1 MYETIEEKEVDL
13 LQKAIDKSE
22 KKIGYEM
29 VQSETNKDIFNIIE
43 EFIKRKKLICYG
55 GTAINN
61 ILPKK
66 AQFYNKNF
74 EVPDYDVFSKNALD
88 DAKEL
93 VDLFFIKGYES
104 TEVRTAMIIGTYKIY
119 VNFIAV
125 VDITNIDPKLYE
137 VFKKNGIRKEGI
149 LYSPV
154 NFLRMEMYKELSH
167 PQGEIS
173 RWEKVLKRLA
183 LLNKYYPIHNDKC
196 YEVNFMRDF
205 KGKQQLSEDIYDI
218 VKKILI
224 EHEVVFF
231 GGYATN
237 LYSRYMPVAEN
248 KNRVLKHI
256 PDFDVLSTDAKQTAQ
271 DVKKELIKNGFHHI
285 KINKKDALWKIIPVH
300 YELVFENDIL
310 CVIYETIA
318 CHSYNTIKE
327 HNQTIKVASIETM
340 FNFLFAFL
348 FKDDKYYD
356 HIRIMCMAEFLFQ
369 VQQKNRLKQK
379 GLLKRFSTN
388 CYGTQITPEKLREI
402 KSEKFKELQN
412 KKGSKE
418 YEKYF
423 IRYNPNE
430 LLEKKKMET
439 KKNNKMKMKMKME
452 KGDDD
457 KKNKNKNKKTLK
469 NKLVSKFI
477 NPFNDII

>member
-1 MYETIEEKEVDL
+1 MYDTIEEKENDL

-22 KKIGYEM
+22 KKMGYEM
-29 VQSETNKDIFNIIE
+29 VQSETNKAIFNIIE
-43 EFIKRKKLICYG
+43 DFIKQKKLICYG

-74 EVPDYDVFSKNALD
+74 EVPDYDVFSKNALK

-93 VDLFFIKGYES
+93 VDLFFKKGYES
-104 TEVRTAMIIGTYKIY
+104 TEVRSAIVIGTYKIY
-119 VNFIAV
+119 VNFVAV
-125 VDITNIDPKLYE
+125 VDVTQMDPRLYE
-137 VFKKNGIRKEGI
+137 IFKKNGIKKEGI

-205 KGKQQLSEDIYDI
+205 KGKQQLGEDIYDI
-218 VKKILI
+218 IKKILI
-224 EHEVVFF
+224 EHGVVFF
-231 GGYATN
+231 GGYASN
-237 LYSRYMPVAEN
+237 LYSRYMPLAE
-248 KNRVLKHI
+248 KKVLKHI
-256 PDFDVLSTDAKQTAQ
+256 PDFDVLSTDAKQTAE
-271 DVKKELIKNGFHHI
+271 DVKKELIKHGFHNI

-300 YELVFENDIL
+300 YEIVLESDIV

-327 HNQTIKVASIETM
+327 DNETIKVASIETM

-402 KSEKFKELQN
+402 KSEKFIELQD

-423 IRYNPNE
+423 IRYNPLE
-430 LLEKKKMET
+430 LLERKKIET
-439 KKNNKMKMKMKME
+439 KRRKRMELKNS
-452 KGDDD
+452 D
-457 KKNKNKNKKTLK
+457 KNSDKNKKTLK
-469 NKLVSKFI
+469 KKLLSKFI
-477 NPFNDII
+477 NPFNNIII

>member
-1 MYETIEEKEVDL
+1 MYDTIEEKENDL

-22 KKIGYEM
+22 KKMGYEM
-29 VQSETNKDIFNIIE
+29 VQSETNKAIFNIIE
-43 EFIKRKKLICYG
+43 GFIKQKKLICYG

-74 EVPDYDVFSKNALD
+74 EVPDYDVFSKNALQ

-93 VDLFFIKGYES
+93 VDLFFKKGYES
-104 TEVRTAMIIGTYKIY
+104 TEVRSAIVIGTYKIY
-119 VNFIAV
+119 VNFVAV
-125 VDITNIDPKLYE
+125 VDVTQMDAKLYDI
-137 VFKKNGIRKEGI
+137 FKKNGIKKEGI

-205 KGKQQLSEDIYDI
+205 KGKQQLGEDIYDI
-218 VKKILI
+218 IKKILI
-224 EHEVVFF
+224 EHGVVFF
-231 GGYATN
+231 GGYASN
-237 LYSRYMPVAEN
+237 LYSRYMPLAE
-248 KNRVLKHI
+248 KKVLKHI
-256 PDFDVLSTDAKQTAQ
+256 PDFDVLSTDAKQTAE
-271 DVKKELIKNGFHHI
+271 DVKKELKKNGFHNI

-300 YELVFENDIL
+300 YEIVLESDIV

-327 HNQTIKVASIETM
+327 DNETIKVASIETM

-402 KSEKFKELQN
+402 KSEKFIELQD

-423 IRYNPNE
+423 IRYNPLE
-430 LLEKKKMET
+430 LSEKKKNET
-439 KKNNKMKMKMKME
+439 KRRKRMEFKNSDKDK
-452 KGDDD
+452 D
-457 KKNKNKNKKTLK
+457 KKHKKTLK
-469 NKLVSKFI
+469 NKLLSKFI
-477 NPFNDII
+477 NPFNDIL

>member
-1 MYETIEEKEVDL
+1 MYDTIEEKENDL

-22 KKIGYEM
+22 KKMGYEM
-29 VQSETNKDIFNIIE
+29 VQSETNKAIFNIIE
-43 EFIKRKKLICYG
+43 DFIKQKKLICYG

-74 EVPDYDVFSKNALD
+74 EVPDYDVFSKNALK

-93 VDLFFIKGYES
+93 VDLFFKKGYES
-104 TEVRTAMIIGTYKIY
+104 TEVRSAIVIGTYKIY
-119 VNFIAV
+119 VNFVAV
-125 VDITNIDPKLYE
+125 VDVTQMDPRLYE
-137 VFKKNGIRKEGI
+137 IFKKNGIKKEGI

-205 KGKQQLSEDIYDI
+205 KGKQQLGEDIYDI
-218 VKKILI
+218 IKKILI
-224 EHEVVFF
+224 EHGVVFF
-231 GGYATN
+231 GGYAIN
-237 LYSRYMPVAEN
+237 LYSRYMPLAE
-248 KNRVLKHI
+248 KKVLKHI
-256 PDFDVLSTDAKQTAQ
+256 PDFDVLSTDAKQTAE
-271 DVKKELIKNGFHHI
+271 DVKKELIKHGFHNI

-300 YELVFENDIL
+300 YEIVLESDIV

-327 HNQTIKVASIETM
+327 DNETIKVASIETM

-402 KSEKFKELQN
+402 KSEKFIELQD

-423 IRYNPNE
+423 IRYNPLE
-430 LLEKKKMET
+430 LLERKKIET
-439 KKNNKMKMKMKME
+439 KRRKRMELKNS
-452 KGDDD
+452 D
-457 KKNKNKNKKTLK
+457 KNSDKNKKTLK
-469 NKLVSKFI
+469 KKLLSKFI
-477 NPFNDII
+477 NPFNNIII

>member
-1 MYETIEEKEVDL
+1 MYDTIEEKEVDL

-93 VDLFFIKGYES
+93 VDLFFNKGYES

-173 RWEKVLKRLA
+173 RWEKG
-183 LLNKYYPIHNDKC
+183 I
-196 YEVNFMRDF
+196 
-205 KGKQQLSEDIYDI
+205 
-218 VKKILI
+218 
-224 EHEVVFF
+224 
-231 GGYATN
+231 
-237 LYSRYMPVAEN
+237 
-248 KNRVLKHI
+248 
-256 PDFDVLSTDAKQTAQ
+256 
-271 DVKKELIKNGFHHI
+271 
-285 KINKKDALWKIIPVH
+285 
-300 YELVFENDIL
+300 
-310 CVIYETIA
+310 
-318 CHSYNTIKE
+318 
-327 HNQTIKVASIETM
+327 
-340 FNFLFAFL
+340 
-348 FKDDKYYD
+348 
-356 HIRIMCMAEFLFQ
+356 
-369 VQQKNRLKQK
+369 
-379 GLLKRFSTN
+379 
-388 CYGTQITPEKLREI
+388 
-402 KSEKFKELQN
+402 
-412 KKGSKE
+412 
-418 YEKYF
+418 
-423 IRYNPNE
+423 
-430 LLEKKKMET
+430 
-439 KKNNKMKMKMKME
+439 
-452 KGDDD
+452 
-457 KKNKNKNKKTLK
+457 
-469 NKLVSKFI
+469 
-477 NPFNDII
+477 

>member
-1 MYETIEEKEVDL
+1 MYDTIEEKENDL

-22 KKIGYEM
+22 KKMGYEM
-29 VQSETNKDIFNIIE
+29 VQSETNKAIFNIIE
-43 EFIKRKKLICYG
+43 GFIKQKKLICYG

-74 EVPDYDVFSKNALD
+74 EVPDYDVFSKNALQ

-93 VDLFFIKGYES
+93 VDLFFKKGYES
-104 TEVRTAMIIGTYKIY
+104 TEVRSAIVIGTYKIY
-119 VNFIAV
+119 VNFVAV
-125 VDITNIDPKLYE
+125 VDVTQMDAKLYDI
-137 VFKKNGIRKEGI
+137 FKKNGIKKEGI

-205 KGKQQLSEDIYDI
+205 KGKQQLGEDIYDI
-218 VKKILI
+218 IKKILI
-224 EHEVVFF
+224 EHGVVFF
-231 GGYATN
+231 GGYASN
-237 LYSRYMPVAEN
+237 LYSRYMPLAE
-248 KNRVLKHI
+248 KKVLKHI
-256 PDFDVLSTDAKQTAQ
+256 PDFDVLSTDAKQTAE
-271 DVKKELIKNGFHHI
+271 DVKKELIKHGFHNI

-300 YELVFENDIL
+300 YEIVLESDIV

-327 HNQTIKVASIETM
+327 DNETIKVASIETM

-402 KSEKFKELQN
+402 KSEKFIELQD

-423 IRYNPNE
+423 IRYNPLE
-430 LLEKKKMET
+430 LLERKKIET
-439 KKNNKMKMKMKME
+439 KRRKRMELKNS
-452 KGDDD
+452 D
-457 KKNKNKNKKTLK
+457 KNKKHKKTLK
-469 NKLVSKFI
+469 KKLLSKFI
-477 NPFNDII
+477 NPFNNIII

>member
-1 MYETIEEKEVDL
+1 MYDTIEEKENDL

-22 KKIGYEM
+22 KKMGYEM
-29 VQSETNKDIFNIIE
+29 VQSETNKAIFNIIE
-43 EFIKRKKLICYG
+43 DFIKQKKLICYG

-74 EVPDYDVFSKNALD
+74 EVPDYDVFSKNALQ

-93 VDLFFIKGYES
+93 VDLFFKKGYES
-104 TEVRTAMIIGTYKIY
+104 TEVRSAIVIGTYKIY
-119 VNFIAV
+119 VNFVAV
-125 VDITNIDPKLYE
+125 VDVTQIDPKLYDI
-137 VFKKNGIRKEGI
+137 FKKNGIKKEGI

-205 KGKQQLSEDIYDI
+205 KGKQQLGEDIYDI
-218 VKKILI
+218 IKKILI
-224 EHEVVFF
+224 EHGVVFF
-231 GGYATN
+231 GGYASN
-237 LYSRYMPVAEN
+237 LYSRYMPLAE
-248 KNRVLKHI
+248 KKVLKHI
-256 PDFDVLSTDAKQTAQ
+256 PDFDVLSTDAKQTAE
-271 DVKKELIKNGFHHI
+271 DVKKELIKHGFHNI

-300 YELVFENDIL
+300 YEIVLESDIV

-327 HNQTIKVASIETM
+327 DNETIKVASIETM

-402 KSEKFKELQN
+402 KSEKFIELQD

-423 IRYNPNE
+423 IRYNPLE
-430 LLEKKKMET
+430 LLERKKIET
-439 KKNNKMKMKMKME
+439 KRRKRMELKNS
-452 KGDDD
+452 D
-457 KKNKNKNKKTLK
+457 KNSDKNKKHKKTLK
-469 NKLVSKFI
+469 KKLLSKFI
-477 NPFNDII
+477 NPFNNIII

>member
-1 MYETIEEKEVDL
+1 MYDTIEEKENDL

-22 KKIGYEM
+22 KKMGYEM
-29 VQSETNKDIFNIIE
+29 VQSETNKAIFNIIE
-43 EFIKRKKLICYG
+43 GFIKQKKLICYG

-74 EVPDYDVFSKNALD
+74 EVPDYDVFSKNALK

-93 VDLFFIKGYES
+93 VDLFFKKGYES
-104 TEVRTAMIIGTYKIY
+104 TEVRSAMVIGTYKIY
-119 VNFIAV
+119 VNFVAV
-125 VDITNIDPKLYE
+125 VDITQMDPNLYNI
-137 VFKKNGIRKEGI
+137 FKKRGIKKEGI
-149 LYSPV
+149 FYSPV

-205 KGKQQLSEDIYDI
+205 KGKQQLGEDIYDI
-218 VKKILI
+218 IKKILI
-224 EHEVVFF
+224 EHGVVFF
-231 GGYATN
+231 GGYASN
-237 LYSRYMPVAEN
+237 LYSRYMPVAE
-248 KNRVLKHI
+248 KKVLKHI
-256 PDFDVLSTDAKQTAQ
+256 PDFDVLSTDAKQAAE
-271 DVKKELIKNGFHHI
+271 DVKKELIKNGFHNI
-285 KINKKDALWKIIPVH
+285 KINKKDALWKIIPLH
-300 YELVFENDIL
+300 YEIVLESDIV

-327 HNQTIKVASIETM
+327 DNETIKVASIETM

-402 KSEKFKELQN
+402 KSEKFIELQD

-423 IRYNPNE
+423 IRYNPLE

-439 KKNNKMKMKMKME
+439 RKRKRMELKNS
-452 KGDDD
+452 D
-457 KKNKNKNKKTLK
+457 KNKKHKKTLK
-469 NKLVSKFI
+469 NKLLSKFI
-477 NPFNDII
+477 NPFNDIIL